1 MTLGELLDAIRD
13 QYLGQFRARLGPGW
27 LAETAYRLGHGEL
40 AREGPLRLPLRLDL
54 VEMTEAGGK
63 PVAVDSE
70 VMLSFE
76 PFEVEWAGG
85 LSVRVQPFVWD
96 YCIVRCTGLTASPDW
111 KHLTD
116 WFEHWFDP
124 EDIRPAGAD
133 GLSGVVHFL
142 SDPEPDG
149 SGFRF
154 QLDLGSASVE
164 AFEELLDAL
173 RDSGAAQ
180 VQIGSA

>member
-27 LAETAYRLGHGEL
+27 LAETAYRLEHGEL
-40 AREGPLRLPLRLDL
+40 AREGPLKLPLRLDL

-63 PVAVDSE
+63 PATVDAE
-70 VMLSFE
+70 TILNFE

-85 LSVRVQPFVWD
+85 LNVRVEPFVWD
-96 YCIVRCTGLTASPDW
+96 ACSVGCAGLPAVPDW

-124 EDIRPAGAD
+124 EDIRSPGPD

-142 SDPEPDG
+142 SEPQPDG
-149 SGFRF
+149 NAFRF
-154 QLDLGSASVE
+154 QVDFGSASVE

-180 VQIGSA
+180 VQIGSV